1 MTSPRLTSDR
11 LEFYSY
17 SDAVE
22 SYMSRGWTDGLP
34 IIPPTAD
41 RVSAFL
47 DRAGLPP
54 SEIPGHGAHQGPR
67 GHRREGG
74 HQHRHGRLPPR
85 ALSRGRR
92 RRQGHDRAPVQP
104 ARHLGQHDGRGHPGR
119 GSTGPVAR
127 EIGMNSGVSVFGPGN
142 RANAT
147 IGRAIRLIQI
157 NATGAVPGELDKAAL
172 GHAGKY
178 TWCIAEAEDASP
190 WEPLHVERGFEASDS
205 TISIFAG
212 ISPTQA
218 GASGDTPESVLGSLG
233 DALRLT
239 GTGQQELVVVHEP
252 RDDRTHQRRRM
263 DQEPGQELSAR
274 DRARGRR
281 FPQRPHHGR
290 RRGGGGRRDRH
301 RPALGRRLQ
310 LAAGHTRNRD
320 VDEQRNTGSA
330 EGQSPFAGSLRV
342 SLRYFFSPLLSRKGL
357 EWRNGH
363 DDSDKGRGT
372 GSRR

>member
-34 IIPPTAD
+34 IMPPTAD

-47 DRAGLPP
+47 DRVGLPP
-54 SEIPGHGAHQGPR
+54 SEILGTEPTKARVVTAEKAAINAVMAGCLPEHFPVVVAVVRAMTEPQFNLHAISVSTMGAAI
-67 GHRREGG
+67 
-74 HQHRHGRLPPR
+74 L
-85 ALSRGRR
+85 
-92 RRQGHDRAPVQP
+92 VVVN
-104 ARHLGQHDGRGHPGR
+104 
-119 GSTGPVAR
+119 GPVAR

-190 WEPLHVERGFEASDS
+190 WEPLHVDRGFEASDS

-233 DALRLT
+233 GALRLT
-239 GTGQQELVVVHEP
+239 GTGQQELVVVMSLETIGHISAAGWTKSRVKSYLHE
-252 RDDRTHQRRRM
+252 TV
-263 DQEPGQELSAR
+263 PGVVDSPSGLTIVVAGG
-274 DRARGRR
+274 AAGGATAIV
-281 FPQRPHHGR
+281 PLW
-290 RRGGGGRRDRH
+290 GGGSNSQ
-301 RPALGRRLQ
+301 PV
-310 LAAGHTRNRD
+310 TRAI
-320 VDEQRNTGSA
+320 EM
-330 EGQSPFAGSLRV
+330 
-342 SLRYFFSPLLSRKGL
+342 
-357 EWRNGH
+357 
-363 DDSDKGRGT
+363 
-372 GSRR
+372 

>member
-1 MTSPRLTSDR
+1 MAAPPLTSNR

-34 IIPPTAD
+34 IIPPTPD

-47 DRAGLPP
+47 ERAGLSP
-54 SEIPGHGAHQGPR
+54 SEILGTEPTKARVVTAEKAAVNAVMAGCLPEHFPVVVAVVRAMTEPKFNLHAVSVSTMGAAILVVVNGPI
-67 GHRREGG
+67 
-74 HQHRHGRLPPR
+74 
-85 ALSRGRR
+85 
-92 RRQGHDRAPVQP
+92 
-104 ARHLGQHDGRGHPGR
+104 ARDL
-119 GSTGPVAR
+119 
-127 EIGMNSGVSVFGPGN
+127 GMNSGVSVFGPGN

-190 WEPLHVERGFEASDS
+190 WEPLHVERDFEAHDS

-212 ISPTQA
+212 ISPIQA

-239 GTGQQELVVVHEP
+239 GADQQELVIVMSLEAIGHISAAGWSKRQVKSYLHENAPGVV
-252 RDDRTHQRRRM
+252 DD
-263 DQEPGQELSAR
+263 
-274 DRARGRR
+274 
-281 FPQRPHHGR
+281 PQGFTIVVAGGAAGGATAIIPLW
-290 RRGGGGRRDRH
+290 GGGSNSQ
-301 RPALGRRLQ
+301 PV
-310 LAAGHTRNRD
+310 TRAID
-320 VDEQRNTGSA
+320 A
-330 EGQSPFAGSLRV
+330 
-342 SLRYFFSPLLSRKGL
+342 
-357 EWRNGH
+357 
-363 DDSDKGRGT
+363 
-372 GSRR
+372 